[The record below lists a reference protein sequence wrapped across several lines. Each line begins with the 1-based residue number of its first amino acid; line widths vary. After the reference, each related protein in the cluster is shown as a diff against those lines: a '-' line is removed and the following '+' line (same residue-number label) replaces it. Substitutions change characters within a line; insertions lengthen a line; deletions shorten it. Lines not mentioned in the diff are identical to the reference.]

1 MSMLMKSVKL
11 ENGILHPGEQ
21 GVFAQ
26 RLAMTRSVEVE
37 QIQCLHQDLVLVLLL
52 NSVNLNITYHKIN
65 RINLCVSFGNIN
77 CLLMHLI
84 PDIFH

>member
-1 MSMLMKSVKL
+1 MR
-11 ENGILHPGEQ
+11 ENESLIQ

-37 QIQCLHQDLVLVLLL
+37 QIQCLPQDQVLVLLL